1 MKRRGQILSVN
12 WFKGLKVLDLGQ
24 GISAP
29 FCAKLFAD
37 LGATVI
43 KVEPPEGDYS
53 RTLGP
58 FPNDVPDIEAS
69 GTFLGVNT
77 NKSGLVLDIKT
88 DTGKQI
94 LLDLVKSSDVVV
106 ESFVPGYLDDLGMGF
121 DSLSKENPMLI
132 MTSVSPYGQSGPWA
146 KYEASNLIISNLS
159 GHSMEHPGPVDD
171 LAKQPPLQLGA
182 HQAEFLGG
190 ICAATATALAL
201 NRRSVHGKGCH
212 VDVSQVES
220 LALLPQTPLAAYAIG
235 VPGKQRSKS
244 SAGKASLLAVLPCKD
259 GYVGISP
266 RQQDQWE
273 RMVEIMG
280 APEWAGDDRFA
291 TEQGRLDHWD
301 NLEALLISWTSTMY
315 KEDVYRLCQSTRI
328 PSFPLNTAADLFD
341 SAQFNARAF
350 FVDVDHP
357 VAGTLKYP
365 GWPFHLASGDRV
377 SMDRAPMLG
386 EHNQDF
392 IQ

>member
-94 LLDLVKSSDVVV
+94 MLDLVKSSDVVV

-235 VPGKQRSKS
+235 APGKQRSKS

-273 RMVEIMG
+273 RMVEIMES
-280 APEWAGDDRFA
+280 PEWAGDDRFA
-291 TEQGRLDHWD
+291 TEQGRD
-301 NLEALLISWTSTMY
+301 
-315 KEDVYRLCQSTRI
+315 
-328 PSFPLNTAADLFD
+328 
-341 SAQFNARAF
+341 
-350 FVDVDHP
+350 
-357 VAGTLKYP
+357 
-365 GWPFHLASGDRV
+365 
-377 SMDRAPMLG
+377 
-386 EHNQDF
+386 
-392 IQ
+392 

>member
-1 MKRRGQILSVN
+1 MSVD
-12 WFKGLKVLDLGQ
+12 WFRDLKVVDLGQ

-58 FPNDVPDIEAS
+58 FPDDVPDTEAS
-69 GTFLGVNT
+69 GLFLGVNT
-77 NKSGLVLDIKT
+77 NKSGVMLDIKT
-88 DTGKQI
+88 DTGKKI
-94 LLDLVKSSDVVV
+94 LCDLIKSSDIVV
-106 ESFVPGYLDDLGMGF
+106 ESFVPGYLDDLGLGYE
-121 DSLSKENPMLI
+121 SLSKDNPGLI
-132 MTSVSPYGQSGPWA
+132 MTSVSAYGQSGPWA
-146 KYEASNLIISNLS
+146 KYESSNLIISNLS

-171 LAKQPPLQLGA
+171 LSQQPPLQLGA

-190 ICAATATALAL
+190 VCAATATALAL
-201 NRRSVHGKGCH
+201 NRRSMHGKGCH
-212 VDVSQVES
+212 VDLSQVEA

-235 VPGKQRSKS
+235 VQGKQRSKS
-244 SAGKASLLAVLPCKD
+244 SAGKTSLLAVLPCKD

-280 APEWAGDDRFA
+280 SPDWSEDDRFA
-291 TEQGRLDHWD
+291 TEQGRLDYWD
-301 NLEALLISWTSTMY
+301 QLEPLLISWTSSQY
-315 KEDVYRLCQSTRI
+315 KEDVYRMCQSTRI

-341 SAQFNARAF
+341 SLQFKAREF

-357 VAGTLKYP
+357 VAGKLKYP
-365 GWPFHLASGDRV
+365 GWPFHLSSGDRV
-377 SMDRAPMLG
+377 VIDRAPLLG

-392 IQ
+392 IK

>member
-1 MKRRGQILSVN
+1 MSVN

-235 VPGKQRSKS
+235 APGKQRSKS
-244 SAGKASLLAVLPCKD
+244 SAGKAVSYTHLTLP
-259 GYVGISP
+259 
-266 RQQDQWE
+266 
-273 RMVEIMG
+273 
-280 APEWAGDDRFA
+280 
-291 TEQGRLDHWD
+291 
-301 NLEALLISWTSTMY
+301 TS
-315 KEDVYRLCQSTRI
+315 
-328 PSFPLNTAADLFD
+328 DL
-341 SAQFNARAF
+341 
-350 FVDVDHP
+350 V
-357 VAGTLKYP
+357 
-365 GWPFHLASGDRV
+365 
-377 SMDRAPMLG
+377 
-386 EHNQDF
+386 
-392 IQ
+392 

>member
-1 MKRRGQILSVN
+1 LSVN
-12 WFKGLKVLDLGQ
+12 WFKDLKVVDLSQ
-24 GISAP
+24 GISGP

-58 FPNDVPDIEAS
+58 FPNDVPDPEAS
-69 GTFLGVNT
+69 GIFLGVNT
-77 NKSGLVLDIKT
+77 NKSGVVLDIRT
-88 DTGKQI
+88 DIGKQI
-94 LLDLVKSSDVVV
+94 LSDLVNSSDIVV
-106 ESFVPGYLDDLGMGF
+106 ESFVPGVLDDLGLGF
-121 DSLSKENPMLI
+121 ECLSKENPGLI
-132 MTSVSPYGQSGPWA
+132 MTSVSPFGQSGPWS

-171 LAKQPPLQLGA
+171 LSEQPPLQLGA

-190 ICAATATALAL
+190 ICAATATSLAL

-212 VDVSQVES
+212 VDLSQIEALS
-220 LALLPQTPLAAYAIG
+220 LLPQTPLAAYAIG
-235 VPGKQRSKS
+235 APGKQRSKA

-280 APEWAGDDRFA
+280 SPEWAEDEQFA
-291 TEQGRLDHWD
+291 TEQGRLDDWD
-301 NLEALLISWTSTMY
+301 RLEKLLISWTSSMF
-315 KEDVYRLCQSTRI
+315 KEDVYRLCQATRI

-341 SAQFNARAF
+341 SAQFKAREF
-350 FVDVDHP
+350 FIDVDHP

-365 GWPFHLASGDRV
+365 GWPFHLASGSKV
-377 SMDRAPMLG
+377 SMHRAPLLG
-386 EHNQDF
+386 EHSQDF
-392 IQ
+392 IK

>member
-1 MKRRGQILSVN
+1 
-12 WFKGLKVLDLGQ
+12 
-24 GISAP
+24 
-29 FCAKLFAD
+29 
-37 LGATVI
+37 
-43 KVEPPEGDYS
+43 
-53 RTLGP
+53 
-58 FPNDVPDIEAS
+58 
-69 GTFLGVNT
+69 
-77 NKSGLVLDIKT
+77 
-88 DTGKQI
+88 
-94 LLDLVKSSDVVV
+94 
-106 ESFVPGYLDDLGMGF
+106 
-121 DSLSKENPMLI
+121 
-132 MTSVSPYGQSGPWA
+132 
-146 KYEASNLIISNLS
+146 
-159 GHSMEHPGPVDD
+159 MEHPGPVDD

-235 VPGKQRSKS
+235 APGKQRSKS

-315 KEDVYRLCQSTRI
+315 KEDVYLSLI
-328 PSFPLNTAADLFD
+328 
-341 SAQFNARAF
+341 
-350 FVDVDHP
+350 H
-357 VAGTLKYP
+357 
-365 GWPFHLASGDRV
+365 
-377 SMDRAPMLG
+377 
-386 EHNQDF
+386 
-392 IQ
+392 I